1 MAAWRA
7 ATPSGLMPLVP
18 RTVTGA
24 LAPPWWVLT
33 VATRSE
39 EGDLEHDRPM
49 NIRMTIGRKLLGMSV
64 LGAILTLAVG
74 VAGYWG
80 MQSISRTTHDMLA
93 QEAQIARHSAR
104 LRAHVLG
111 LRRYEKDMFI
121 NLADARKV
129 DDYEKKFQVEH
140 RHLTDRLGDLR
151 GLAARTEDKD
161 RVEAMSRAFKE
172 YSAGVA
178 EVVAGIRAGMIKTTQ
193 EANIAITKYKDAV
206 HRLEKVAE
214 DWASDANAQM
224 IRAEDLVKAQIRR
237 SLTTLAALALASVV
251 AGLSLGALIARGISA
266 PLRHM
271 GAVLKVLAEGDL
283 TKRLDYTSRDKVGE
297 TARSFNTFIDKLRD
311 AIGRVQGSA
320 GRTAQAS
327 QQLSSSSEEMSSATQ
342 AQAASLEETAATLE
356 EMTATVKQNADHA
369 RQTSRLAVKACEVAE
384 KGGEVVG
391 SAVAAMGEIKRSSK
405 QIADIITTIDEI
417 AFQTNLLALNAAV
430 EAARAGEQGRGFAV
444 VATEVRNLA
453 QRSAGAAREVK
464 ALIGD
469 SVRKVED
476 GVTFVHQS
484 GDTLA
489 EIITSVKQVAD
500 IIAEIAAASQEQSAG
515 IDQVSKSVSQMDR
528 VMQGNAAQ
536 IEELSTTAQAMASQ
550 AQQLEALVARFK
562 LSEGEGA
569 SEERQH
575 MRWRLD
581 PSDAPPRP
589 RHALVD
595 VTRP

>member
-1 MAAWRA
+1 M
-7 ATPSGLMPLVP
+7 S
-18 RTVTGA
+18 
-24 LAPPWWVLT
+24 
-33 VATRSE
+33 
-39 EGDLEHDRPM
+39 
-49 NIRMTIGRKLLGMSV
+49 IRMTIGRKLLGMSA
-64 LGAILTLAVG
+64 LGAILTIAVG
-74 VAGYWG
+74 VVGYWG
-80 MQSISRTTHDMLA
+80 MQSISRTTHEMLA

-104 LRAHVLG
+104 VRAHVLG

-129 DDYEKKFQVEH
+129 DDYEKKFQVEQ
-140 RHLTDRLGDLR
+140 RNLTDRLGDLKR
-151 GLAARTEDKD
+151 LAARVEDKD
-161 RVEAMSRAFKE
+161 RVEAMGGAFKE

-178 EVVAGIRAGMIKTTQ
+178 EMVVAIRSGTIKTTQ
-193 EANIAITKYKDAV
+193 DANIAVTKYKDAV

-214 DWASDANAQM
+214 DWASDANTQM
-224 IRAEDLVKAQIRR
+224 GQAEDLVKAEVRR
-237 SLTTLAALALASVV
+237 SLATLSILGLVSVV
-251 AGLSLGALIARGISA
+251 TGLVLGGFIARGISA
-266 PLRHM
+266 PHRRM
-271 GAVLKVLAEGDL
+271 VVMLKVLAEGDL
-283 TKRLDYTSRDKVGE
+283 TKRLDYTSRDEVGE
-297 TARSFNTFIDKLRD
+297 TAHSFNAFLDKLHD
-311 AIGRVQGSA
+311 VIGRVQGSA

-327 QQLSSSSEEMSSATQ
+327 QQLSTASEEMSSATQ

-369 RQTSRLAVKACEVAE
+369 RQTRRLAVKACEVAE
-384 KGGEVVG
+384 KGGAVVG

-444 VATEVRNLA
+444 VAAEVRNLA

-464 ALIGD
+464 TLIGD
-469 SVRKVED
+469 SVRRVED

-500 IIAEIAAASQEQSAG
+500 IIAEMVAASQEQSAG
-515 IDQVSKSVSQMDR
+515 IDQVSKTVIQMDH

-550 AQQLEALVARFK
+550 AQQLEALVVRFK
-562 LSEGEGA
+562 LTDGEGT
-569 SEERQH
+569 SEERQDV
-575 MRWRLD
+575 RWRLD
-581 PSDAPPRP
+581 SSDAPPGP
-589 RHALVD
+589 HHTLVN
-595 VTRP
+595 VTRLS